1 MLGRA
6 VFLTVLF
13 TSTCVL
19 IAVSIAIILQ
29 LSVLMRLVAPRSERT
44 SDTASWRGALR
55 YVHQAVNSNDL
66 RRFKSVSWLY
76 REPRNFHHCSLTRDS
91 GDACLS
97 KQDIMKE
104 IFKLKV
110 LICLFQIRIKHYFVT
125 KCAFWRESRFKHS
138 DFFISLWRH
147 WYVSRPWWSQ
157 FEVCLVQFVWVFW
170 TFSQSY

>member
-13 TSTCVL
+13 TSTCAL
-19 IAVSIAIILQ
+19 IAVSIATILQ

-44 SDTASWRGALR
+44 SDTVSWRGALR
-55 YVHQAVNSNDL
+55 YVHQAVNINDL

-76 REPRNFHHCSLTRDS
+76 GEPRNLHHCSLKRDS
-91 GDACLS
+91 GDARACPS

-110 LICLFQIRIKHYFVT
+110 LIHLFQIRMNHYFVT
-125 KCAFWRESRFKHS
+125 KCAFCRESW
-138 DFFISLWRH
+138 FILFSLSWH
-147 WYVSRPWWSQ
+147 WCVSRPWWSQ
-157 FEVCLVQFVWVFW
+157 LEVRLVQVVWVFW
-170 TFSQSY
+170 NI